1 MRVGVYIH
9 IPFCVARCSYCDFAT
24 TRYHRELVERYV
36 RAVVR
41 EIENFAAQ
49 DERPECDSIYL
60 GGGTPSTLAPS
71 HVALLLEAVRARFR
85 VSNEAEVTMEVDPAT
100 ADRPSLDEFRQLGVN
115 RISVGAQS
123 FDDEEL
129 RRLRRAHTAADTV
142 RTIEQL
148 RAAGFSNL
156 NLDLIA
162 GLPRQTL
169 AGWRRNLEL
178 ALSLRPEHMSLYLLE
193 VHPGTPLAREI
204 ERGIS
209 PPPDEDLAARMYE
222 AMIERLEEAGYEH
235 YEISNFCLPGRV
247 ARHNMKYWTGAPVYG
262 FGCSAHSFDGRRRR
276 WANERSTARYIR
288 SIEERG
294 RAIVEEV
301 ELDDDAARAEA
312 LFLGL
317 RLMRG
322 IDLRAYAARFGYDVR
337 HERGNELARLNEAG
351 LIEIRG
357 DRLRLTNRGALL
369 SNEVFVALI

>member
-24 TRYHRELVERYV
+24 TRYQRELVERYV

-71 HVALLLEAVRARFR
+71 HVALLLEAVRAHFR

-100 ADRPSLDEFRQLGVN
+100 ADRPSLDEFRHLGVN

-142 RTIEQL
+142 RTVAQL
-148 RAAGFSNL
+148 RAVGFRNL

-193 VHPGTPLAREI
+193 VHAGTPLAREI

-262 FGCSAHSFDGRRRR
+262 FGCSAHSFDGKRRR

-322 IDLRAYAARFGYDVR
+322 IDLRSYAARFGYDVR
-337 HERGNELARLNEAG
+337 RERGNELARLNEAG

-369 SNEVFVALI
+369 SNEVFIALI

>member
-24 TRYHRELVERYV
+24 TRYQRELVERYV

-71 HVALLLEAVRARFR
+71 HVALLLEAVRARFS

-100 ADRPSLDEFRQLGVN
+100 ADRPSLDEFRHLGVN

-301 ELDDDAARAEA
+301 ELDDDVARAEA

>member
-24 TRYHRELVERYV
+24 TRYQRELVERYV

-71 HVALLLEAVRARFR
+71 HVALLLEAVRARFS

-100 ADRPSLDEFRQLGVN
+100 ADRPSLDEFRHLGVN

-169 AGWRRNLEL
+169 AG
-178 ALSLRPEHMSLYLLE
+178 
-193 VHPGTPLAREI
+193 
-204 ERGIS
+204 
-209 PPPDEDLAARMYE
+209 
-222 AMIERLEEAGYEH
+222 
-235 YEISNFCLPGRV
+235 
-247 ARHNMKYWTGAPVYG
+247 
-262 FGCSAHSFDGRRRR
+262 
-276 WANERSTARYIR
+276 
-288 SIEERG
+288 
-294 RAIVEEV
+294 
-301 ELDDDAARAEA
+301 
-312 LFLGL
+312 
-317 RLMRG
+317 
-322 IDLRAYAARFGYDVR
+322 
-337 HERGNELARLNEAG
+337 
-351 LIEIRG
+351 
-357 DRLRLTNRGALL
+357 
-369 SNEVFVALI
+369 